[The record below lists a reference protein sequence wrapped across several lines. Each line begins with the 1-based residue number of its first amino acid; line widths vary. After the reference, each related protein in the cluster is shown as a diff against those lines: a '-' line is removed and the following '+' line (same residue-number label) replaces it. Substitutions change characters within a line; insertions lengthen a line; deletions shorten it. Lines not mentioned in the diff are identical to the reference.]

1 MSVNQSDSHVYP
13 ALSAVSPVAPARRI
27 ERKGKKKGTI
37 LGNWRE
43 IFLEK
48 LAGGEVAEVLP
59 VENIPAE
66 RARNDESH
74 EEPPLV
80 IQIRDGKRLTIET
93 EEDFHNVLH
102 MIQRL
107 ADDPEKLVESHLNLF
122 IDPAPPGKMLNSQ
135 G

>member
-1 MSVNQSDSHVYP
+1 MSVNQSDSHTYP
-13 ALSAVSPVAPARRI
+13 ALNAIAPVVPTHRV
-27 ERKGKKKGTI
+27 ERKGKKKGII

-48 LAGGEVAEVLP
+48 LAGADVAEVLP
-59 VENIPAE
+59 VEDVRAE
-66 RARNDESH
+66 QVQKDEAYDD
-74 EEPPLV
+74 PPLI

-93 EEDFHNVLH
+93 EEDFQNVLH

>member
-13 ALSAVSPVAPARRI
+13 ALNAISPVAPTWRI

-48 LAGGEVAEVLP
+48 LAGVDIAEVLP
-59 VENIPAE
+59 VEDVHPE
-66 RARNDESH
+66 EARQDESH
-74 EEPPLV
+74 DEPPLI
-80 IQIRDGKRLTIET
+80 IQIRDGKRLIVET
-93 EEDFHNVLH
+93 EEDFQNVLL
-102 MIQRL
+102 MIQKL

-122 IDPAPPGKMLNSQ
+122 IAPAPPGKMLNSQ

>member
-13 ALSAVSPVAPARRI
+13 ALNGIAPIAPARRI

-48 LAGGEVAEVLP
+48 LAGVDIAEVLP
-59 VENIPAE
+59 VEDVRAE
-66 RARNDESH
+66 QAKKDESYD
-74 EEPPLV
+74 EPPLI
-80 IQIRDGKRLTIET
+80 IQVRDGKRLTIET
-93 EEDFHNVLH
+93 EEDFQNVLH

-122 IDPAPPGKMLNSQ
+122 TDPAPPGKMLNSQ

>member
-1 MSVNQSDSHVYP
+1 MSTGQSDSHVYS
-13 ALSAVSPVAPARRI
+13 ALNAIAPIAPARRI

-48 LAGGEVAEVLP
+48 LAGVDIAEVLP
-59 VENIPAE
+59 VEDIRAE
-66 RARNDESH
+66 QAKKDEPYD
-74 EEPPLV
+74 EPPLV
-80 IQIRDGKRLTIET
+80 IQIRDGKRLIIET
-93 EEDFHNVLH
+93 EEDFQNVLH